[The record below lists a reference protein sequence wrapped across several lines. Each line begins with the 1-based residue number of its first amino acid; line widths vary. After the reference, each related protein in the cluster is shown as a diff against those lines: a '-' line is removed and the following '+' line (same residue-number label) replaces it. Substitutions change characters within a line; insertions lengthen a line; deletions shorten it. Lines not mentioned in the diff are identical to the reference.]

1 MKAKEE
7 LLYTREHIWLS
18 TNQDSALIGITDF
31 AQESLGELVF
41 VDLPDVDDVI
51 LVGETFGTA
60 ESVKTVSDLF
70 MPVDGTVAA
79 VNEEAVQDPEIVN
92 QDAYAAWLIKIAI
105 TDQSQLSELM
115 SAEEYD
121 AFINGDK

>member
-18 TNQDSALIGITDF
+18 ASQDSALIGITDF
-31 AQESLGELVF
+31 AQKSLGELVF

-70 MPVDGTVAA
+70 MPVDGTVIA

-92 QDAYAAWLIKIAI
+92 QDAYAAWLLKIAI

-115 SAEEYD
+115 SAEEYNV
-121 AFINGDK
+121 FVNGDK